1 MKRAMLP
8 LSALRAFDA
17 AARHQSFKEAAEEL
31 SVTPAAISQ
40 QVRHLEAVIGRQLF
54 YRSNRQLTLTPW
66 ATACM
71 GEVEKAFEMLEHSVG
86 LMNGTEPLHEAEVY
100 RLSA

>member
-17 AARHQSFKEAAEEL
+17 AAKHQSFKDAAEEL
-31 SVTPAAISQ
+31 AVTPAAISQ
-40 QVRHLEAVIGRQLF
+40 QVRHLEAVLGRQLF
-54 YRSNRQLTLTPW
+54 YRSNRSLTLTPW
-66 ATACM
+66 AEASM
-71 GEVEKAFEMLEHSVG
+71 
-86 LMNGTEPLHEAEVY
+86 AEVAKGFEALERSVRLMKGEEKLQDAIIY

>member
-17 AARHQSFKEAAEEL
+17 AARHQSFKDAAEEL
-31 SVTPAAISQ
+31 AVTPAAISQ

-54 YRSNRQLTLTPW
+54 FRSNRQLTLTPW
-66 ATACM
+66 AKATM
-71 GEVEKAFEMLEHSVG
+71 GEVERAFELLEDSVA
-86 LMNGTEPLHEAEVY
+86 LMKGEEPLPEAQVY

>member
-17 AARHQSFKEAAEEL
+17 AARHQSFKDAAEEL
-31 SVTPAAISQ
+31 AVTPAAISQ

-54 YRSNRQLTLTPW
+54 FRSNRQLTLTPW
-66 ATACM
+66 AEASM
-71 GEVEKAFEMLEHSVG
+71 DEVAKAFEILERSVR
-86 LMNGTEPLHEAEVY
+86 LMNGEEELPEATVY